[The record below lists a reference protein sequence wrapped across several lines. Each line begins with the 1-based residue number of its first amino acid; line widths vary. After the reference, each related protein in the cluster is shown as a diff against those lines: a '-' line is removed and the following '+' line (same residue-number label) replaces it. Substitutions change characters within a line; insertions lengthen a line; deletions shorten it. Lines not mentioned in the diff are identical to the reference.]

1 VTGWFRRNQRAVGIG
16 VTVSALALLGIAV
29 VLGWAMFT
37 RMPPSSA
44 GPGSSSEP
52 SASAL
57 PSPSAEVTP
66 TPEPTATAEPT
77 PGFEAPAGILPP
89 NSLAVVVVDAL
100 HVRSEPRLDADVL
113 ATLPADTVVELSLG
127 WIGPTAVDGIDW
139 YAVVYYGDFGGYVA
153 AGADGDRYLEL
164 APPRCEEGEPD
175 LAAVVLITEW
185 ERLACFGDRSL
196 TVTGTYGCVPCGIAY
211 PRGGYEPHWLASP
224 DNLNYLGSGRV
235 FDLGPAELILHFSPE
250 SGLDVPPNASI
261 LRVTGHFNDPA
272 SSTCVIRPTMDDVEI
287 GAEVDP
293 AIAELYCREQFVVD
307 AYEII
312 GSDPDFT
319 YPTDPQA
326 SVE

>member
-1 VTGWFRRNQRAVGIG
+1 MTWFDTHQRAVGIG

-37 RMPPSSA
+37 RVPPSTA
-44 GPGSSSEP
+44 GPGSSNEP
-52 SASAL
+52 SPSSV
-57 PSPSAEVTP
+57 PSPSAEITP
-66 TPEPTATAEPT
+66 SPEPSATPVPT

-127 WIGPTAVDGIDW
+127 WIGPIAVDGIDW
-139 YAVVYYGDFGGYVA
+139 YAVVYSGDFGGYVA
-153 AGADGDRYLEL
+153 AGADGVRYLEL
-164 APPRCEEGEPD
+164 AQPRCDEGEPD
-175 LAAVVLITEW
+175 LAAVVLITAW

-196 TVTGTYGCVPCGIAY
+196 TFTGTYGCPVCGIAY
-211 PRGGYEPHWLASP
+211 PRGGYEPRWLASP

-250 SGLDVPPNASI
+250 SGLGAPPNASI
-261 LRVTGHFNDPA
+261 LRVTGHFSDPA
-272 SSTCVIRPTMDDVEI
+272 STTCVIGPPAGEP
-287 GAEVDP
+287 GANLDP
-293 AIAELYCREQFVVD
+293 VMAELYCREQFVVD

-319 YPTDPQA
+319 YPT
-326 SVE
+326 SS